1 LVKYAFIMTC
11 GLIIGALAIE
21 YKDDYIKDIPL
32 PVATLPDGA
41 VYEGELR
48 KGLLSGS
55 GRLVWPS
62 EEYYEGEFKEGLF
75 HGRGLLHT
83 QTYFYE
89 GGFVAGEMS
98 GEGAF
103 NYRNGDKYE
112 GDVQD
117 GLPQGQGV
125 YTSADGEIYSGEFEA
140 GQYHGQGEL
149 LMPNGSRY
157 EGGFKQ
163 DLFHGEGVYTQMRMA
178 VENDDESGYKSDAK
192 NQTEKSAKE
201 EAGEGIVVQQ
211 YTGVFIDNEMT
222 GVGTWVSGDA
232 SYEGDFVGYRF
243 DGKGIYREGNE
254 TYEGEFANGL
264 YHGKGTYTNEDGE
277 RYEGEFL
284 AGRYHG
290 VGVLTMKNG
299 DVYKGA
305 FSYGSKNGKGQI
317 DYAEPLD
324 GIATVKGVWERGKL
338 IEADDARLA
347 VPPAAIAEHALYHQ
361 AAQLQEALDGVIV
374 ENPERIDMYFV
385 GVGGDGTQGVFR
397 REVGAVKQWFDEW
410 YGTHQRS
417 INLINSRFEHE
428 KYLMATVTS
437 IEQTLQS
444 VSAKMDKEN
453 DILFVYL
460 SSHGSSDFRFYLAQ
474 PGLSLASLSAEALGD
489 MLAALPVRH
498 KVVVISACYSGGF
511 VKPLKDERVMVITAA
526 SEDKTSFGCSDRS
539 TMTYFG
545 EAFFKDALFNSD
557 APSTSFVAAFDR
569 AREIIKGREA
579 EQALENSNPLIFKPK
594 AIVKKLKQWREQ
606 GKKAQVT
613 AAEVDR

>member
-1 LVKYAFIMTC
+1 LVKYAFVMTC

-21 YKDDYIKDIPL
+21 YKDDYIKDIPV

-55 GRLVWPS
+55 GRLVWPN
-62 EEYYEGEFKEGLF
+62 EEYYEGEFKDGLF
-75 HGRGLLHT
+75 HGDGLLHA
-83 QTYFYE
+83 QTYFYA

-98 GEGAF
+98 GEGTF
-103 NYRNGDKYE
+103 NYRNGDMYE
-112 GDVQD
+112 GDVQN
-117 GLPQGQGV
+117 GLPQGRGV
-125 YTSADGEIYSGEFEA
+125 YTSANGDVYSGEFET

-149 LMPNGSRY
+149 VMFSGSRY

-163 DLFHGEGVYTQMRMA
+163 GVFHGEGVFTQ
-178 VENDDESGYKSDAK
+178 V
-192 NQTEKSAKE
+192 QV
-201 EAGEGIVVQQ
+201 EAGDGAEEGSIAGTIVQQ
-211 YTGVFIDNEMT
+211 YTGIFVNNKMT
-222 GVGTWVSGDA
+222 GAGAWVKGDDA
-232 SYEGDFVGYRF
+232 SYEGDFVDYRF
-243 DGKGIYREGNE
+243 DGKGVYREGSE
-254 TYEGEFANGL
+254 TYEGEFVDGL
-264 YHGKGTYTNEDGE
+264 YHGTGVYTDEEGD

-290 VGVLTMKNG
+290 VGVLTMESG
-299 DVYKGA
+299 DIYKGEFA
-305 FSYGSKNGKGQI
+305 YGNKDGKGQI

-324 GIATVKGVWERGKL
+324 GIAIVKGVWARGKL
-338 IEADDARLA
+338 LEADDARLA
-347 VPPAAIAEHALYHQ
+347 VSPEIIAEYALYHQ
-361 AAQLQEALDGVIV
+361 NTQLQEALDSVIE

-397 REVGAVKQWFDEW
+397 REVSAVKQWFDER
-410 YGTHQRS
+410 YGTKQRS

-428 KYLMATVTS
+428 KYLMATTTS

-474 PGLSLASLSAEALGD
+474 PGLSLAALSAEALGN

-511 VKPLKDERVMVITAA
+511 VKPLKDEYVMVITAA
-526 SEDKTSFGCSDRS
+526 SEDKASFGCSDRS

-545 EAFFKDALFNSD
+545 EAFFKDALFNKD

-594 AIVKKLKQWREQ
+594 AIVEKLKRWREQ
-606 GKKAQVT
+606 GEKEQNAV
-613 AAEVDR
+613 EEIEG